1 MSIVRWDPWGEL
13 AAMQRDVS
21 RTLAGTAGSSSWL
34 PPADIFRTDDAFVIR
49 MDVPGMREPDLQIAV
64 EDGQLTVSLE
74 RHADEK
80 VQDDQWIRRE
90 RSVGRFERS
99 FSLPEGVEHEQ
110 ITANLD
116 AGVLE
121 LRVPKPREKQPHR
134 IPITAT
140 A

>member
-13 AAMQRDVS
+13 AALQRDVGRS
-21 RTLAGTAGSSSWL
+21 LTGSAGSSWL
-34 PPADIFRTDDAFVIR
+34 PPADIFRTDEAFVIR
-49 MDVPGMREPDLQIAV
+49 MDVPGMRDGDLQVAV
-64 EDGQLTVSLE
+64 EDGQLTVALE

-80 VQDDQWIRRE
+80 VEQDQWIRRE
-90 RSVGRFERS
+90 RAVGKFERS
-99 FSLPEGVEHEQ
+99 FSLPEGVEHEM
-110 ITANLD
+110 ITANLE

-134 IPITAT
+134 IPITAS